1 MLNDRKITI
10 SAGASRRA
18 TLWTAQTLLIS
29 ELWEKLKVPARGTET
44 LAEYMSL
51 KKAQQDELKDIGG
64 FMGGTLNGP
73 RRKANNVTGRDIIT
87 LDLDNIPAG
96 GTDDVLRRVGGL
108 GCGYCVYSTRKHQP
122 AAPRLRILLPLDRT
136 VNADEYEPIARKMG
150 ELIGLEFADP
160 TTFEVSRL
168 MYWPSCCKDSQYV
181 YLFEDKPLLSAD
193 GVLGL
198 YANWRDTTTWPAL
211 PGQQVFTKLAV
222 KQGDPEAKNGVVG
235 AFCRTYDIYRAMD
248 ELLPGIYEPVDNMPG
263 RYTYIG
269 GSTTGGAVLYD
280 NGKFLYS
287 HHATD
292 PCSGKLVNA
301 FDLVRLHKFADAD
314 DEAQAGTPAN
324 RLPSYAAMCEYAC
337 GLSDVSALI
346 SKERYESAVKD
357 FDGITADESEEPENW
372 MMLLEKNAQTGAVKA
387 TIDNVRIILE
397 HDPLLKGKFALNE
410 FANRGEVL
418 GALPWDK
425 REKRRLWDD
434 NDNQGLYWYL
444 ERVYKISGNG
454 KVDGALSLHSN
465 AHAFNDVKD
474 YLKGLQGKWDGVP
487 RLDSLFIDYLGAKD
501 TAYNRAVTRKAFT
514 AAVARAMT
522 PGCKYD
528 NMVILAGPQ
537 GIGKSTLL
545 DKMSRGWFNDS
556 IRTFEGKEA
565 SELLQGVWLVE
576 VSELDAF
583 RRTDVSRIK
592 QFLSLRADRFRA
604 AYGRN
609 VKELPRTCIFFG
621 TTNTAEYLQD
631 TTGNRRFWPIDT
643 GEQRHTKSVWRD
655 LDPEIDQLWAEAY
668 VRWQAGEPL
677 YLTGAIEEAA
687 KAKQEEHRE
696 ASSREGIVREFME
709 RPVPDDWSKWPL
721 DKRRMF
727 WGGVTMGSD
736 SPHLVPRDRICA
748 LEVWCEAFGG
758 SIKEMKNTDTR
769 ELNAIMAATPG
780 WQKTGGTL
788 RFGPYG
794 AQRGFTKTV

>member
-18 TLWTAQTLLIS
+18 TLWSAQTLLVS

-96 GTDDVLRRVGGL
+96 GTDDVLRRVEAL

-122 AAPRLRILLPLDRT
+122 AAPRLRILLPMDRT
-136 VNADEYEPIARKMG
+136 VTADEYEPIARKMG
-150 ELIGLEFADP
+150 EYIGLEFADP

-168 MYWPSCCKDSQYV
+168 MYWPSCCADSQYI
-181 YLFEDKPLLSAD
+181 YLTADKPLLSAD
-193 GVLGL
+193 GLL
-198 YANWRDTTTWPAL
+198 DTYADWHDMTTWPAL
-211 PGQQVFTKLAV
+211 PGQQAFTKLAV
-222 KQGDPEAKNGVVG
+222 KQGDPEGKNGVVG
-235 AFCRTYDIYRAMD
+235 AFCRTYDIYRAME
-248 ELLPGIYEPVDNMPG
+248 ELIPGIYEPVDTMPG

-292 PCSGKLVNA
+292 PCSGRLVNA

-324 RLPSYAAMCEYAC
+324 RLPSYAAMCEFAT
-337 GLSDVSALI
+337 GLADVAGLMAQ
-346 SKERYESAVKD
+346 ERYANAAKD
-357 FDGITADESEEPENW
+357 FEGIGPDNADDPANW
-372 MMLLEKNAQTGAVKA
+372 MALLETSAQTGAVKG
-387 TIDNVRIILE
+387 TINNVLIILE
-397 HDPLLKGKFALNE
+397 HDPMLKGKFALNQ

-418 GALPWDK
+418 GALPWDQ
-425 REKRRLWDD
+425 RTKRRLWDD
-434 NDNQGLYWYL
+434 NDNQGLYWYI
-444 ERVYKISGNG
+444 EKVYKITGNG
-454 KVDGALSLHSN
+454 KIDGALSLHSN
-465 AHAFNDVKD
+465 RFAFNEVQD
-474 YLKGLQGKWDGVP
+474 YINGLKGKWDGVP
-487 RLDSLFIDYLGAKD
+487 RLDTLFIDYLGAKD
-501 TAYNRAVTRKAFT
+501 TAYNRAVTRKAFV

-677 YLTGAIEEAA
+677 YLSGAIEDAA
-687 KAKQEEHRE
+687 KEEQEEHRE

-736 SPHLVPRDRICA
+736 SLRLVPRDRICA

-780 WQKTGGTL
+780 WQKSAGAL
-788 RFGPYG
+788 HFGPYG
-794 AQRGFTKTV
+794 TQRGFNKI

>member
-10 SAGASRRA
+10 STGASRRA

-29 ELWEKLKVPARGTET
+29 ELWEKIKVPARGTET
-44 LAEYMSL
+44 LAEYMAM
-51 KKAQQDELKDIGG
+51 KKPQQDELKDIGG

-87 LDLDNIPAG
+87 LDLDNIPPG
-96 GTDDVLRRVGGL
+96 GTEDVLRRVEAL

-122 AAPRLRILLPLDRT
+122 SAPRLRILLPMDRT
-136 VNADEYEPIARKMG
+136 VTADEYEPIARKMG
-150 ELIGLEFADP
+150 EYIGLEFADP

-168 MYWPSCCKDSQYV
+168 MYWPSCCADSQYI
-181 YLFEDKPLLSAD
+181 YLTADKPLLSAD
-193 GVLGL
+193 GLL
-198 YANWRDTTTWPAL
+198 ATYADWHDMTTWPAL
-211 PGQQVFTKLAV
+211 PGQQAFTKLAV
-222 KQGDPEAKNGVVG
+222 KQGDPEGKNGVVG

-248 ELLPGIYEPVDNMPG
+248 ELLPGIYEPVDNVPG
-263 RYTYIG
+263 RYTYIE
-269 GSTTGGAVLYD
+269 GSTTGGAVLYE

-301 FDLVRLHKFADAD
+301 FDLVRLHKFADKD
-314 DEAQAGTPAN
+314 DEAQPGTPAN
-324 RLPSYAAMCEYAC
+324 RLPSFSAMCEFATSLADVA
-337 GLSDVSALI
+337 GLMAR
-346 SKERYESAVKD
+346 ERYESAAKD
-357 FDGITADESEEPENW
+357 FEGIGPDNSEDPANW
-372 MMLLEKNAQTGAVKA
+372 MALLESNSQTGAIKG
-387 TIDNVRIILE
+387 TINNVLIILE
-397 HDPLLKGKFALNE
+397 HDPMLKGKFALNQ

-418 GALPWDK
+418 GALPWDQ
-425 REKRRLWDD
+425 RTKRRLWDD
-434 NDNQGLYWYL
+434 NDNQGLYWYI
-444 ERVYKISGNG
+444 EKVYKITGNG
-454 KVDGALSLHSN
+454 KIDGALSLHSN
-465 AHAFNDVKD
+465 RFAFNEVQD
-474 YLKGLQGKWDGVP
+474 YLGGLKGKWDGVP
-487 RLDSLFIDYLGAKD
+487 RLDRLFIDYLGAKD
-501 TAYNRAVTRKAFT
+501 TEYNRAVTRKAFV

-621 TTNTAEYLQD
+621 TTNTTEYLQD

-643 GEQRHTKSVWRD
+643 GEQRHVKNVWRD
-655 LDPEIDQLWAEAY
+655 LDLEIDQLWAEA
-668 VRWQAGEPL
+668 VTRWQLGEPL
-677 YLTGAIEEAA
+677 YLSGAIEDDA

-696 ASSREGIVREFME
+696 ASSREGIVREFMA

-727 WGGVTMGSD
+727 WGGCVQGD
-736 SPHLVPRDRICA
+736 IKLVPRDRICA
-748 LEVWCEAFGG
+748 LEVWCEVFNGQ
-758 SIKEMKNTDTR
+758 IKEMKSADTR
-769 ELNAIMAATPG
+769 ELNAIMGATPG
-780 WQKTGGTL
+780 WERTPGAS

-794 AQRGFTKTV
+794 VQRGFEYKSM

>member
-122 AAPRLRILLPLDRT
+122 AAPRLRILLPMDRT
-136 VNADEYEPIARKMG
+136 VTADEYEPIARKMG

-198 YANWRDTTTWPAL
+198 YANWHDTTQWPAL
-211 PGQQVFTKLAV
+211 PGQAQFTRLAV

-337 GLSDVSALI
+337 GLSGVSALI

-410 FANRGEVL
+410 FAGRGEVL
-418 GALPWDK
+418 GSLPWDK

-444 ERVYKISGNG
+444 ERVYRISGNG

-748 LEVWCEAFGG
+748 LEVWCEAFNG
-758 SIKEMKNTDTR
+758 SIKEMKNADTR

-794 AQRGFTKTV
+794 TQRGFTKTV